1 MLWGGTVCKVPAKY
15 IEVGEEDIDIGGN
28 DSAEGGDEDAGVDDS
43 KQQVID
49 LVHNFRYQSMEY
61 SKKEY
66 MTYMKAFCKKCVMY
80 KKEHDM
86 ADQVP
91 AFKENVQEALK
102 AITSEWN
109 EYCWCPALSLT
120 PYIAR
125 AAAAALWEACAD
137 LCECV
142 AMLTR
147 TMTARAALSCV
158 DTTQMASHSS
168 ITSWTASLP
177 RSTKHDTIRLWLLYS
192 YVYL

>member
-1 MLWGGTVCKVPAKY
+1 MGVHRSNMIVYKCIVNESEFITDAQTESDEGGVEMLWGGTVCKVPAKY

-28 DSAEGGDEDAGVDDS
+28 DSAEGADEDAGVDDN

-49 LVHNFRYQSMEY
+49 LVHNFRYQPMEY

-109 EYCWCPALSLT
+109 EYCCYVNEDYDCEGST
-120 PYIAR
+120 V
-125 AAAAALWEACAD
+125 
-137 LCECV
+137 LCRYD
-142 AMLTR
+142 ANGKPFFYYFMDGF
-147 TMTARAALSCV
+147 TA
-158 DTTQMASHSS
+158 
-168 ITSWTASLP
+168 
-177 RSTKHDTIRLWLLYS
+177 TKY
-192 YVYL
+192 

>member
-1 MLWGGTVCKVPAKY
+1 MGVHRSNMIVYKCIVNESEFITDAQTESDEGGVEMLWGGTVCKVPAKY

-28 DSAEGGDEDAGVDDS
+28 DSAEGADEDAGVDDS

-49 LVHNFRYQSMEY
+49 LVHNFRYQLSRRTCRRPLRQ
-61 SKKEY
+61 S
-66 MTYMKAFCKKCVMY
+66 
-80 KKEHDM
+80 H
-86 ADQVP
+86 QSG
-91 AFKENVQEALK
+91 
-102 AITSEWN
+102 TST
-109 EYCWCPALSLT
+109 A
-120 PYIAR
+120 
-125 AAAAALWEACAD
+125 
-137 LCECV
+137 

>member
-1 MLWGGTVCKVPAKY
+1 MGVHRSNMIVYKCIVNESEFITDAQTESDDGGVEMLWGGTVCKVPAKY

-28 DSAEGGDEDAGVDDS
+28 DSAEGADEDAGVDDS

-109 EYCWCPALSLT
+109 EYCCYVNEDYDCEGST
-120 PYIAR
+120 V
-125 AAAAALWEACAD
+125 
-137 LCECV
+137 LCRYD
-142 AMLTR
+142 ANGKPFFYYFM
-147 TMTARAALSCV
+147 
-158 DTTQMASHSS
+158 D
-168 ITSWTASLP
+168 
-177 RSTKHDTIRLWLLYS
+177 
-192 YVYL
+192 

>member
-1 MLWGGTVCKVPAKY
+1 MGVHRSNMIVYKCIVNESEFITDAQTESDDGGVEMLWGGTVCKVPAKY

-28 DSAEGGDEDAGVDDS
+28 DSAEGADDN

-49 LVHNFRYQSMEY
+49 LVHNFRYQPMEY
-61 SKKEY
+61 SEKEY

-91 AFKENVQEALK
+91 ASRRTCRRPLRQSHQSG
-102 AITSEWN
+102 TST
-109 EYCWCPALSLT
+109 A
-120 PYIAR
+120 
-125 AAAAALWEACAD
+125 
-137 LCECV
+137 

-158 DTTQMASHSS
+158 DTTEMASHSS